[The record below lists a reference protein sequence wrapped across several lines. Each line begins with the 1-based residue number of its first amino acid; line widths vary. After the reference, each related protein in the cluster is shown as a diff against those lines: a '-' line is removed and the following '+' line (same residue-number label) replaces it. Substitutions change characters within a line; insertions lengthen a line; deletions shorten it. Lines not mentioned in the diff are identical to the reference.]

1 MNTTLMISALA
12 LISALTSL
20 TVEGIKKLTGDKYS
34 HNVTAVV
41 VALVLTIVG
50 SILYI
55 VYNNI
60 PVTAQSVITVIV
72 LTYLSF
78 LVATTSFD
86 KVKQLLEQI
95 KGGK

>member
-1 MNTTLMISALA
+1 MISALA

-20 TVEGIKKLTGDKYS
+20 TVEGLKKLIGDKYS
-34 HNVTAVV
+34 YNVIAVI
-41 VALVLTIVG
+41 VALVLTIIG

-95 KGGK
+95 KGD

>member
-41 VALVLTIVG
+41 VALVLTIIG